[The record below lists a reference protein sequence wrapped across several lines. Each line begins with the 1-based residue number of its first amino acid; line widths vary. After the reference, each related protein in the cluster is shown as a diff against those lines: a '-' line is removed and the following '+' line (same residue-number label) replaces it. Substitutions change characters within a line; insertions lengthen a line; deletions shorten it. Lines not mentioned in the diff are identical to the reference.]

1 MKERNAYFDVLRA
14 VAIIL
19 VIANHTT
26 PTVMGGG
33 TIVAL
38 RFVKL
43 NVPLFLAI
51 SGFFMSSKT
60 INNFSAYWGFLKKQL
75 PRVYI
80 PLLLFSL
87 PYIFKNG
94 LNLHS
99 IVGRTVMSVLGV
111 AMYPYYFVFLIAQLY
126 LLLPFYQ
133 RMNKTKLVL
142 SCILSFLTVGVV
154 TYYNGYKSA
163 DLPLYLFAGLFPL
176 LNMFFAQGCYYNNTG
191 RSYSIKPL
199 MWVLP
204 ITLLLSCVEDWFW
217 RTHFTSCGMTVTAFL
232 FLLPAIKLLF
242 SEKVET
248 FCNRYKN
255 TWIYLSLAKIGR
267 ISFPI
272 FLLHVY
278 VIQWLR
284 TANMLTDIW
293 PLKVLI
299 VLLVTTLI
307 ILLLEK
313 ILPNRLHRYIGL

>member
-26 PTVMGGG
+26 PTEMGG

-51 SGFFMSSKT
+51 SGFFVSSKT
-60 INNFSAYWGFLKKQL
+60 INSFSAYWGFLKKQL

-99 IVGRTVMSVLGV
+99 IVGRTVMSVMGV

-133 RMNKTKLVL
+133 RMNKTRLVL

-154 TYYNGYKSA
+154 SYYNGYKSA

-176 LNMFFAQGCYYNNTG
+176 LNMFFAQGCYYNKRG

-204 ITLLLSCVEDWFW
+204 ITLLLSCIEDWFW

-232 FLLPAIKLLF
+232 FLFPAIMLLF

-255 TWIYLSLAKIGR
+255 TWIYLALAKIGR
-267 ISFPI
+267 IS
-272 FLLHVY
+272 LV
-278 VIQWLR
+278 LR
-284 TANMLTDIW
+284 QFGW
-293 PLKVLI
+293 
-299 VLLVTTLI
+299 
-307 ILLLEK
+307 
-313 ILPNRLHRYIGL
+313 